1 MSEQSEW
8 VSLGEAA
15 DILGVH
21 PTTVRHWADNGDL
34 PSQRTPGGHRRF
46 RRRDLVQWAS
56 SREREIAPS
65 EAQLMMQTA
74 LGRAR
79 LEVGDGQLH
88 GLNWYDRFDEQTRRA
103 HRALGRRLLEMLTGY
118 LTDPAS
124 RSAMLGEIRK
134 MGAEYARL
142 SVSSHLGLSDSV
154 RAFLFFRDLITDSV
168 IQMAE
173 LLSLRTPHDWSDRL
187 RQVNIITD
195 ELLLALID
203 EYERRHD
210 QRAE

>member
-1 MSEQSEW
+1 MSDQSEW

-15 DILGVH
+15 EILGVH
-21 PTTVRHWADNGDL
+21 PTTVRHWADKRKL

-46 RRRDLVQWAS
+46 RRKDLDQWAS
-56 SREREIAPS
+56 SRESEIAPS

-88 GLNWYDRFDEQTRRA
+88 GLPWYDRFDEQTRRA
-103 HRALGRRLLEMLTGY
+103 HRTLGRRLLEILTGY
-118 LTDPAS
+118 LANPSS
-124 RSAMLGEIRK
+124 RSVLLAEIRE
-134 MGAEYARL
+134 MGGEYARL
-142 SVSSHLGLSDSV
+142 SLSIGLSLSNSV
-154 RAFLFFRDLITDSV
+154 RAFLFFRDLLTDSV

-173 LLSLRTPHDWSDRL
+173 ILSLRTPHDWSDRL
-187 RQVNIITD
+187 RQVNVITD

-203 EYERRHD
+203 EYESD
-210 QRAE
+210 QNSLTK